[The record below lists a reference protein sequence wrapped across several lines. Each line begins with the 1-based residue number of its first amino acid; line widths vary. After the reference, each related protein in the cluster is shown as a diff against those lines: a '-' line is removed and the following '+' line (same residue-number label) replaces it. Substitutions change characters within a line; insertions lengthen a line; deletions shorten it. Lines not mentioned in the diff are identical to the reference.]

1 MLDKSLSMEW
11 HEGASLSSKAP
22 ASTVAVA
29 SPAEAVAEPK
39 PVHEVGYISDEDE
52 EEDKER
58 SWKR

>member
-1 MLDKSLSMEW
+1 MLDKTLSMEW
-11 HEGASLSSKAP
+11 HDGGAMSPKAP
-22 ASTVAVA
+22 ASNVAVV
-29 SPAEAVAEPK
+29 SSAEATEPK